1 MKAAVRARNTVD
13 SNLASVVALYPTRS
27 QGICLQCRLQAAAL
41 QSRPPTTYL
50 TPFNRRYAS
59 ESLRTRI
66 ASKIWGST
74 AKDVPRA
81 SPEASGE
88 ESEAVR
94 EASAEEVKAS
104 REASAEEAEAL
115 PEASREDLEAVREA
129 EQLEMDIEN
138 TGPPEEELWTSLPV
152 DQPADYKPAL
162 NAYGLP
168 HTSDFQELLKDPEI
182 KYRR

>member
-13 SNLASVVALYPTRS
+13 SNLASLVALYPTRS

-50 TPFNRRYAS
+50 RPFNRRYAS
-59 ESLRTRI
+59 ESLRTKI

-74 AKDVPRA
+74 AKDVPKA

-94 EASAEEVKAS
+94 
-104 REASAEEAEAL
+104 
-115 PEASREDLEAVREA
+115 EASREDLEAVREA
-129 EQLEMDIEN
+129 EQLEMDSEN
-138 TGPPEEELWTSLPV
+138 TGLPEEELWTSLPV
-152 DQPADYKPAL
+152 DPPADYKPAL

-168 HTSDFQELLKDPEI
+168 HTSDFQDLLKDPEI
-182 KYRR
+182 KYKR